1 MNERGLAPTPQNYA
15 KIYYEVSGEEPPST
29 IVLSGSDE
37 AGQSDMG
44 IEMQNAQ
51 EIIKNN
57 RMLVEYLGELTAS
70 VTTSTGDLT
79 DKLQQQHEGILKF
92 MVDIQASG
100 DKLHV
105 AELLQPILT
114 LMDAARSSVKASHT
128 ELESTREALNGGKY
142 RSSPK
147 PNSRC

>member
-1 MNERGLAPTPQNYA
+1 MSNIVKNARSALLIMNERGLAPTPQNYA

-57 RMLVEYLGELTAS
+57 RMLVEYLGELTA
-70 VTTSTGDLT
+70 
-79 DKLQQQHEGILKF
+79 QRYHQHWRP
-92 MVDIQASG
+92 
-100 DKLHV
+100 H
-105 AELLQPILT
+105 
-114 LMDAARSSVKASHT
+114 
-128 ELESTREALNGGKY
+128 
-142 RSSPK
+142 
-147 PNSRC
+147 